1 MDAVDLMK
9 FVRLALEVVTD
20 RLLTILGLTMS
31 FVLACWTMTEPTM
44 ERLGMS
50 AFFALFAYMIVK
62 IERKQDAR
70 PENA

>member
-1 MDAVDLMK
+1 
-9 FVRLALEVVTD
+9 
-20 RLLTILGLTMS
+20 
-31 FVLACWTMTEPTM
+31 
-44 ERLGMS
+44 LGMS

>member
-1 MDAVDLMK
+1 MDAVTLMK
-9 FVRLALEVVTD
+9 FVRLALEVISD

-31 FVLACWTMTEPTM
+31 FILACWTMTEPTI

-62 IERKQDAR
+62 IERKQDAQ
-70 PENA
+70 PENT